1 MISAKDIRAKRTA
14 SGIPAEL
21 VALKAGIERG
31 RLSRIER
38 QIVTATPAE
47 LERIRTAIE
56 ELANAKRRI
65 EEFAASVG
73 WPAAVGI

>member
-1 MISAKDIRAKRTA
+1 MNVKELRSKRVA
-14 SGIPAEL
+14 AGVPGEL
-21 VALKAGIERG
+21 VAAKTRIERG

-38 QIVTATPAE
+38 GIVTAPPEE

-56 ELANAKRRI
+56 ELATAKQQI

-73 WPAAVGI
+73 WPAAVMV